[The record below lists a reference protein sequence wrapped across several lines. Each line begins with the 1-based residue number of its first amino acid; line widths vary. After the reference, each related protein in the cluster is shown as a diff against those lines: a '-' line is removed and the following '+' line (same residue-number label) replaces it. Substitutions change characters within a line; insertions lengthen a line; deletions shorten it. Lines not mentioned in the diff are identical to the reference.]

1 MRGICFLGLLLAVL
15 ATGCERGERKSLERE
30 AGAEAPQSAVQPAEL
45 VFKGGH
51 IYTPDEAKQI
61 ARAMAVRDGRI
72 VFVGSDGDVGA
83 YIGPDTRVENLQGK
97 LVLPGLVDVHGHLLA
112 PGDRVDLYAGKNV
125 ADYREVVAK
134 YIREHPDRQL
144 IVGKG
149 WRHTAFAGQPPHK
162 GQLDQVS
169 DTIPIILFSSDH
181 QSVWANSEALAAA
194 GINNDTP
201 DPPGG
206 AIEKDDTGLAIGVLR
221 GDSAVALVGKIIPEK
236 AAQDYRAEIREIKE
250 SGGLETSAWADFV
263 VLDKSAAGAG
273 LEKIHQ
279 AKVLR
284 AYYKGKPVFDA
295 KNNR

>member
-15 ATGCERGERKSLERE
+15 ATGCERGERKSPERE
-30 AGAEAPQSAVQPAEL
+30 AGTAAPQSAAQPVEL

-51 IYTPDEAKQI
+51 IYAPDGDKQI

-72 VFVGSDGDVGA
+72 VFVGSDGDVEP
-83 YIGPDTRVENLQGK
+83 YIGPDTRVENLRDK
-97 LVLPGLVDVHGHLLA
+97 LVLPGFVDVHRHWRG
-112 PGDRVDLYAGKNV
+112 PGNRVDLYTGKSV
-125 ADYREVVAK
+125 ADYREAVAK
-134 YIREHPDRQL
+134 YIREHPDRQV

-149 WRHTAFAGQPPHK
+149 WNNTAFAGQPPHK

-169 DTIPIILFSSDH
+169 DTIPIVLFSSDH
-181 QSVWANSEALAAA
+181 RSIWANSEALAAA
-194 GINNDTP
+194 GIDNDTP

-236 AAQDYRAEIREIKE
+236 TAEDCRAEIRRIKE
-250 SGGLETSAWADFV
+250 GGGLGAGAWADFI
-263 VLDKSAAGAG
+263 VLDKTAFRIDPR
-273 LEKIHQ
+273 EICE

-284 AYYKGKPVFDA
+284 AYYKGELVFDA
-295 KNNR
+295 KK